1 VKPSDALVSSTAL
14 PGPRIIREASAVAGR
29 DKASRTGAGATK
41 LSRELIVE
49 TALAQIDRSGT
60 QGLSMRSLA
69 QELGVEAMSLY
80 RYVHGKEDLLEG
92 IVATLMGDLTARL
105 DEAQGE
111 HWQAFLQTVAHEVRR
126 IATDHPKAFPLVATR
141 HPAAPWLRPPLR
153 SVEVVDRFL
162 TALTGNGFTDPQA
175 VNAYRAF
182 SSFLLGQL
190 LLQSVVRGAE
200 AGPAEEPLDEGG
212 AAIPEG
218 DGNMSL
224 DSAPEVQRLRALL
237 SEDRSDEEFEVSLE
251 ALLDRLDRELSQ

>member
-1 VKPSDALVSSTAL
+1 VTERDRTNTNRPNAPRLSRDLVVQTAL
-14 PGPRIIREASAVAGR
+14 
-29 DKASRTGAGATK
+29 D
-41 LSRELIVE
+41 
-49 TALAQIDRSGT
+49 QIDRSGM

-92 IVATLMGDLTARL
+92 IVASLMSDLTAHL
-105 DEAQGE
+105 QEAEGD
-111 HWQAFLQTVAHEVRR
+111 HWQQFLQTVAHAVRK

-153 SVEVVDRFL
+153 SVEVVNTFL
-162 TALTGNGFTDPQA
+162 TALTRNGFSDGQA

-212 AAIPEG
+212 ADVPQG
-218 DGNMSL
+218 DGSMSL
-224 DSAPEVQRLRALL
+224 DVAPEVRRLRGLL

-251 ALLDRLDRELSQ
+251 ALLDRLDREVSQ

>member
-1 VKPSDALVSSTAL
+1 MTERTG
-14 PGPRIIREASAVAGR
+14 GPRRG
-29 DKASRTGAGATK
+29 GAG
-41 LSRELIVE
+41 LSRDLIVS
-49 TALAQIDRSGT
+49 TALAQIDQSGP

-69 QELGVEAMSLY
+69 QQLGVEAMSLY

-92 IVATLMGDLTARL
+92 VVAGLMGELTAHL
-105 DEAQGE
+105 EEAEGT
-111 HWQAFLQTVAHEVRR
+111 HWQLFLQAVAHSVRD
-126 IATDHPKAFPLVATR
+126 IAVKHPKAFPLVATK

-153 SVEVVDRFL
+153 SIEVVDTFL
-162 TALTGNGFTDPQA
+162 RSLTRNGFSDAQA

-224 DSAPEVQRLRALL
+224 DKAPEVQRLRDLL
-237 SEDRSDEEFEVSLE
+237 SEDRSDEEFEISLE
-251 ALLDRLDRELSQ
+251 ELLDRIARNVSQ